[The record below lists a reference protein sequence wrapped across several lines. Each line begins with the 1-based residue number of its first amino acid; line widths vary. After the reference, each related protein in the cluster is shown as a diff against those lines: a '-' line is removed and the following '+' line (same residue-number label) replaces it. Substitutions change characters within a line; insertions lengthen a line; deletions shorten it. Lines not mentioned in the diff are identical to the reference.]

1 MIGIIYKFTILARY
15 KMDGHK
21 PFYVGQH
28 VGVND
33 FNNYWG
39 SGKIWNNFLDR
50 LKKDYPKNWMKLIRR
65 EVLYIHECS
74 QKTLDKLEE
83 YYIKKEKAHYSYK
96 QGGCNVLWGT
106 ANKFGSGSPSKDPL
120 VKKKI
125 SDKWKDEDFR
135 KMMIKIHIGL
145 QSGNKHP
152 LFGKRHSEKSKEN
165 MSISHKMYYKNKGKY
180 NLSESHKR
188 NISISHMGSKNPMF
202 GKKTSE
208 ETKEKIRA
216 HYKGGMVVNN
226 GVIIKYL
233 KPNEDIPQGFVRGRK
248 LTCHNQ

>member
-15 KMDGHK
+15 KIDGHK

-39 SGKIWNNFLDR
+39 SGKIWNNFLDK

-65 EVLYIHECS
+65 EVLYIHNCS
-74 QKTLDKLEE
+74 QKTLDILEE

-96 QGGCNVLWGT
+96 QGGCNVLWGAT
-106 ANKFGSGSPSKDPL
+106 TNISHIDPL
-120 VKKKI
+120 VRKKI

-145 QSGNKHP
+145 QSGDKHP
-152 LFGKRHSEKSKEN
+152 LFGKRHSEESKKK
-165 MSISHKMYYKNKGKY
+165 MSISHKIYYEKKGKY

-188 NISISHMGSKNPMF
+188 NISISHMGNKNPMF

-248 LTCHNQ
+248 LKCRNL

>member
-15 KMDGHK
+15 RMDGHK

-39 SGKIWNNFLDR
+39 SGKIWNNFLD
-50 LKKDYPKNWMKLIRR
+50 
-65 EVLYIHECS
+65 
-74 QKTLDKLEE
+74 KLEE

-96 QGGCNVLWGT
+96 LGGCNILWGAT
-106 ANKFGSGSPSKDPL
+106 TNISHIDPL
-120 VKKKI
+120 VRKKI

-145 QSGNKHP
+145 QSGDKHP
-152 LFGKRHSEKSKEN
+152 L
-165 MSISHKMYYKNKGKY
+165 
-180 NLSESHKR
+180 
-188 NISISHMGSKNPMF
+188 F

-248 LTCHNQ
+248 LKCRNL

>member
-1 MIGIIYKFTILARY
+1 MIGIIYKFTILAKYR
-15 KMDGHK
+15 MDGHK

-50 LKKDYPKNWMKLIRR
+50 LKKDYPKNWMRLIRR
-65 EVLYIHECS
+65 EVLYIHKCS

-83 YYIKKEKAHYSYK
+83 YYIKKEKAHYSYRK
-96 QGGCNVLWGT
+96 GGTNVLWGST
-106 ANKFGSGSPSKDPL
+106 TNISHIDPL
-120 VKKKI
+120 VRKKI

-135 KMMIKIHIGL
+135 KMMIEIHIGL

-152 LFGKRHSEKSKEN
+152 LFGKRHSEESKKK
-165 MSISHKMYYKNKGKY
+165 MSISHKAYYKKKGKF

-188 NISISHMGSKNPMF
+188 KISISHMGNKNPMF
-202 GKKTSE
+202 GRKTSE

-216 HYKGGMVVNN
+216 HYKGGIVINN
-226 GVIIKYL
+226 GLVIRYL
-233 KPNEDIPQGFVRGRK
+233 KPNEAMPKGFVRGRK
-248 LTCHNQ
+248 LKCLSQLP